1 MKIRSG
7 VVALRA
13 VFMLSALMAGAS
25 QAGSQASSPAA
36 GAQAALLA
44 DVQLQTQSL
53 AKAILLIDRGDMAA
67 WAQLSPAR
75 SRLSTELNLLQAG
88 GKLGSCQ
95 LAAPQ
100 AAAQQALRPML
111 DAMSALDKA
120 AATIE
125 SNKAAQNA
133 IVAAVKT
140 ISDGSEAMSEL
151 LQSLTEKDAVAPT
164 TLKTLAQLD
173 MLRVRMSLSAERMLQ
188 SGAPS
193 PEDVFNLGKDA
204 NTFGTTLKALIAD
217 SEAAK
222 PGALNAQ
229 SRAKALELGKSFTA
243 MENAT
248 SALLQQMQ
256 GMIAYKMA
264 VESALASSG
273 QVVAAGQKLAVS
285 TPAGT
290 GCSVN

>member
-1 MKIRSG
+1 
-7 VVALRA
+7 
-13 VFMLSALMAGAS
+13 MLSALVAGA
-25 QAGSQASSPAA
+25 SQASSPAA

-75 SRLSTELNLLQAG
+75 SRLSAELNLLQAG
-88 GKLGSCQ
+88 GKLGSCK
-95 LAAPQ
+95 LPAPK

-111 DAMSALDKA
+111 DAISALDKA

-140 ISDGSEAMSEL
+140 ISDGSEAMSAL
-151 LQSLTEKDAVAPT
+151 LQSLTDNDAAAPA
-164 TLKTLAQLD
+164 TLKTLVGLD

-193 PEDVFNLGKDA
+193 PEDAFNLGKDA
-204 NTFGTTLKALIAD
+204 NTFGTALKALIAD

-229 SRAKALELGKSFTA
+229 SRAKALELAKTFFA
-243 MENAT
+243 MESAT
-248 SALLQQMQ
+248 SALLQQLQ

-285 TPAGT
+285 APSGT